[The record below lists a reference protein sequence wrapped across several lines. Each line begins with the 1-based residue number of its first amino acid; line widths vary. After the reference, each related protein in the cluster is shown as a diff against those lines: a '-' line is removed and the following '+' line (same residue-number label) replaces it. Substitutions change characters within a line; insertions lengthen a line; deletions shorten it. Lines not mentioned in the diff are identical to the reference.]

1 MFFAD
6 IQKVINFFFNER
18 NCMSNSTDD
27 TKELDSYG
35 VWVKRA
41 PQDASEEA
49 LDLDLPDF
57 SDFQETADQTGIIE
71 EQNDNEVPVAD
82 QDSSATDE
90 NGEISIDD
98 FVTDGFTDPNEAY
111 APSSPNPPEQD
122 GELSLDDFMEGGFEA
137 PSEGS
142 TDSESASESD
152 EVSLDDFLD
161 GDFSDDAGASSS
173 DEISID
179 DFLDD
184 DSVSS
189 AKQKEDDITNDEPL
203 DIDVDFTESEEDA
216 VPTTEITEEN
226 ESENEES
233 FADDDDMF
241 DSIEKIE
248 TASEPEAET
257 PVTESNIELEDVS
270 LDDFNL
276 EESDDATA
284 AALGASI
291 NSSVSSGEETV
302 SLDSFGID
310 SSSEEMPAGTGSSRK
325 QQTVDYELA
334 ITEED
339 NVQAAPVID
348 EIKSDSVTQNK
359 EETTE
364 TTVNNELLE
373 KIVSDLSGLKDEI
386 NALKNDLAELKE
398 KNTLDNI
405 SSGQNDGE
413 QPAESEIELPVQSEP
428 AEEPGGFFN
437 SDEEDDTIA
446 LSGDELSNIVS
457 NADFTEETAEPD
469 TQYDES
475 TEETV
480 TEEQPEQEL
489 PEDFSAD
496 FSNDTPFGGIE
507 DTVIPDEEPDTG
519 LSMDI
524 NEEILE
530 EPNLDD
536 IETNADIPEEIEIPK
551 VDDIAETQDEE
562 PDLDDI
568 LVESSSTDFM
578 DSVTDSTNMQPDI
591 EITEPVEPELA
602 EEEAAITKEEADDIT
617 SEYSADTTENTEP
630 VLDEDAAL
638 ELPEESSSDA
648 ENTDEESTDD
658 IFNETAIEDA
668 QHTQDAMMNDIMN
681 EAPSVDNALS
691 EENVD
696 YLSKDNTVLSDDEA
710 AVAESEPEPS
720 AETEQTDTSDLPSD
734 IKEDVK
740 SVLLYMDQLLEN
752 LPEDK
757 IMEFAKSEQF
767 TTYKKLFNE
776 LGLS

>member
-1 MFFAD
+1 
-6 IQKVINFFFNER
+6 
-18 NCMSNSTDD
+18 MSNSTDD

-122 GELSLDDFMEGGFEA
+122 GEISLDDFMEGGFEA

-161 GDFSDDAGASSS
+161 GDFSDGSGASSS

-339 NVQAAPVID
+339 NVQSAPVID

-386 NALKNDLAELKE
+386 NSLKNDLAELKE

-507 DTVIPDEEPDTG
+507 DTVIPDEEPDSG

-562 PDLDDI
+562 PTLDDI

-617 SEYSADTTENTEP
+617 SEYSADTAENTEP

-648 ENTDEESTDD
+648 ENTAEESTDD

>member
-1 MFFAD
+1 
-6 IQKVINFFFNER
+6 
-18 NCMSNSTDD
+18 MSNSTDD

-122 GELSLDDFMEGGFEA
+122 GEISLDDFMEGGFEA

-142 TDSESASESD
+142 TNSESASESD

-161 GDFSDDAGASSS
+161 GDFSDGAGASSS

-339 NVQAAPVID
+339 NVQSAPVID

-386 NALKNDLAELKE
+386 NSLKNDLAELKE

-507 DTVIPDEEPDTG
+507 DTVIPDEEPDSG

-562 PDLDDI
+562 PTLDDI

-617 SEYSADTTENTEP
+617 SEYSADTAENTEP
-630 VLDEDAAL
+630 VLDEDTAL

-648 ENTDEESTDD
+648 ENTAEESTDD

>member
-1 MFFAD
+1 
-6 IQKVINFFFNER
+6 
-18 NCMSNSTDD
+18 MSNSTDD

-82 QDSSATDE
+82 QDSSVTDE

-122 GELSLDDFMEGGFEA
+122 GEISLDDFMEGGFEA

-142 TDSESASESD
+142 TNSESASESD

-161 GDFSDDAGASSS
+161 GDFSDGAGASFS

-189 AKQKEDDITNDEPL
+189 AKQKEDDITNDDPL
-203 DIDVDFTESEEDA
+203 DIDVEFTEAEEDA

-233 FADDDDMF
+233 FADDDNMF
-241 DSIEKIE
+241 DSIEMIE

-339 NVQAAPVID
+339 NVQSAPIID

-386 NALKNDLAELKE
+386 NSLKNDLAELKE

-617 SEYSADTTENTEP
+617 SEYSADTNENTEP
-630 VLDEDAAL
+630 VLDEDVAL

>member
-1 MFFAD
+1 
-6 IQKVINFFFNER
+6 
-18 NCMSNSTDD
+18 MSNSTDD

-339 NVQAAPVID
+339 NVQSAPVID

-386 NALKNDLAELKE
+386 NSLKNDLAELKE

-507 DTVIPDEEPDTG
+507 DTVIPDEEPDSG

-562 PDLDDI
+562 PALDDI

-617 SEYSADTTENTEP
+617 SEYSADTAENTEP

-648 ENTDEESTDD
+648 ENTAEESTDD

>member
-122 GELSLDDFMEGGFEA
+122 GEISLDDFMEGGFEA

-161 GDFSDDAGASSS
+161 GDFSDGAGASSS

-339 NVQAAPVID
+339 NVQSAPIID

-386 NALKNDLAELKE
+386 NSLKNDLAELKE

-413 QPAESEIELPVQSEP
+413 QPAENEIELPVQSEP

-507 DTVIPDEEPDTG
+507 DTVIPDEEPDSG

-562 PDLDDI
+562 PTLDDI

-617 SEYSADTTENTEP
+617 SEYSADTAENTEP

-648 ENTDEESTDD
+648 ENTAEESTDD

>member
-1 MFFAD
+1 
-6 IQKVINFFFNER
+6 
-18 NCMSNSTDD
+18 MSNSTDD

-161 GDFSDDAGASSS
+161 GDFSDGSGASSS

-339 NVQAAPVID
+339 NVQSAPIID

-386 NALKNDLAELKE
+386 NSLKNDLAELKE

-648 ENTDEESTDD
+648 ENTDEKSTDD

>member
-1 MFFAD
+1 
-6 IQKVINFFFNER
+6 
-18 NCMSNSTDD
+18 MSNSTDD

-339 NVQAAPVID
+339 NVQSAPVID

-386 NALKNDLAELKE
+386 NSLKNDLAELKE

-469 TQYDES
+469 TQYDEI

-507 DTVIPDEEPDTG
+507 DTVIPDEEPDSG

-562 PDLDDI
+562 PALDDI

-617 SEYSADTTENTEP
+617 SEYSADTAENTEP
-630 VLDEDAAL
+630 VLDEDTAL

-648 ENTDEESTDD
+648 ENTAEESTDD

-710 AVAESEPEPS
+710 AVAESEPEPL

>member
-1 MFFAD
+1 
-6 IQKVINFFFNER
+6 
-18 NCMSNSTDD
+18 MSNSTDD

-161 GDFSDDAGASSS
+161 GDFSDGSGASSS

-189 AKQKEDDITNDEPL
+189 AKQKEDDITNDDPL
-203 DIDVDFTESEEDA
+203 DIDVEFTEAEEDA

-241 DSIEKIE
+241 DSIEMIE

-339 NVQAAPVID
+339 NVQSAPIID

-386 NALKNDLAELKE
+386 NSLKNDLAELKE

-507 DTVIPDEEPDTG
+507 DTVIPDEEPDSG

-562 PDLDDI
+562 PALDDI

-617 SEYSADTTENTEP
+617 SEYSADTAENTEP

-648 ENTDEESTDD
+648 ENTAEESTDD

>member
-82 QDSSATDE
+82 QDSSVTDE

-339 NVQAAPVID
+339 NVQSAPIID

-386 NALKNDLAELKE
+386 NSLKNDLAELKE

-507 DTVIPDEEPDTG
+507 DTVIPDEEPDSG

-562 PDLDDI
+562 PALDDI

-617 SEYSADTTENTEP
+617 SEYSADTAENIEP

-648 ENTDEESTDD
+648 ENTAEESTDD

>member
-27 TKELDSYG
+27 AKELDSYG

-82 QDSSATDE
+82 QDSSVTDE

-339 NVQAAPVID
+339 NVQSAPIID

-562 PDLDDI
+562 PTLDDI

-617 SEYSADTTENTEP
+617 SEYSADTAENIEP

-648 ENTDEESTDD
+648 ENTAEESTDD

-668 QHTQDAMMNDIMN
+668 QHTQDAIMNDIMN

>member
-122 GELSLDDFMEGGFEA
+122 GEISLDDFMEGGFEA

-142 TDSESASESD
+142 TNSESASESD

-161 GDFSDDAGASSS
+161 GDFSDGSGASSS

-189 AKQKEDDITNDEPL
+189 AKQKEDDITNDDPL
-203 DIDVDFTESEEDA
+203 DIDVEFTEAEEDA

-233 FADDDDMF
+233 FADDDNMF
-241 DSIEKIE
+241 DSIEMIE

-386 NALKNDLAELKE
+386 NSLKNDLAELKE

-562 PDLDDI
+562 PALDDI

-617 SEYSADTTENTEP
+617 SEYSADTAENTEP

-648 ENTDEESTDD
+648 ENTAEESTDD

>member
-122 GELSLDDFMEGGFEA
+122 GEISLDDFMEGGFEA

-161 GDFSDDAGASSS
+161 GDFSDGAGASSS

-339 NVQAAPVID
+339 NVQTAPVID

-386 NALKNDLAELKE
+386 NSLKNDLAELKE

-507 DTVIPDEEPDTG
+507 DTVIPDEEPDSG

-562 PDLDDI
+562 PTLDDI

-617 SEYSADTTENTEP
+617 SEYSADTAENTEP

-648 ENTDEESTDD
+648 ENTAEESTDD

>member
-82 QDSSATDE
+82 QDSSVTDE

-161 GDFSDDAGASSS
+161 GDFSDGSGASSS

-339 NVQAAPVID
+339 NVQSAPVID

-386 NALKNDLAELKE
+386 NSLKNDLAELKE

-507 DTVIPDEEPDTG
+507 DTVIPDEEPDSG

-562 PDLDDI
+562 PTLDDI

-617 SEYSADTTENTEP
+617 SEYSADTAENTEP

-648 ENTDEESTDD
+648 ENTAEESTDD

>member
-142 TDSESASESD
+142 TNSESASESD

-161 GDFSDDAGASSS
+161 GDFSDGAGASSS

-339 NVQAAPVID
+339 NVQSAPVID

-386 NALKNDLAELKE
+386 NSLKNDLAELKE

-507 DTVIPDEEPDTG
+507 DTVIPDEEPDSG

-562 PDLDDI
+562 PTLDDI

-617 SEYSADTTENTEP
+617 SEYSADTAENTEP
-630 VLDEDAAL
+630 VLDEDTAL

-648 ENTDEESTDD
+648 ENTAEESTDD

>member
-82 QDSSATDE
+82 QDSSVTDE

-122 GELSLDDFMEGGFEA
+122 GEISLDDFMEGGFEA

-142 TDSESASESD
+142 TNSESASESD

-161 GDFSDDAGASSS
+161 GDFSDGAGASSS

-339 NVQAAPVID
+339 NVQSAPVID

-386 NALKNDLAELKE
+386 NSLKNDLAELKE

-413 QPAESEIELPVQSEP
+413 QPAENEIELPVQSEP

-617 SEYSADTTENTEP
+617 SEYSADTAENIEP

-648 ENTDEESTDD
+648 ENTAEESTDD

>member
-1 MFFAD
+1 
-6 IQKVINFFFNER
+6 
-18 NCMSNSTDD
+18 MSNSTDD

-82 QDSSATDE
+82 QDSSVTDE

-161 GDFSDDAGASSS
+161 GDFSDGSGASSS

-339 NVQAAPVID
+339 NVQSAPVID

-386 NALKNDLAELKE
+386 NSLKNDLAELKE

-507 DTVIPDEEPDTG
+507 DTVIPDEEPDSG

-562 PDLDDI
+562 PTLDDI

-617 SEYSADTTENTEP
+617 SEYSADTAENTEP
-630 VLDEDAAL
+630 VLDEDTAL

-648 ENTDEESTDD
+648 ENTAEESTDD

>member
-82 QDSSATDE
+82 QDSSVTDE

-339 NVQAAPVID
+339 NVQSAPIID

-617 SEYSADTTENTEP
+617 SEYSADTAENIEP

-648 ENTDEESTDD
+648 ENTAEESTDD

>member
-1 MFFAD
+1 
-6 IQKVINFFFNER
+6 
-18 NCMSNSTDD
+18 MSNSTDD

-82 QDSSATDE
+82 QDSSVTDE

-161 GDFSDDAGASSS
+161 GDFSDGSGASSS

-339 NVQAAPVID
+339 NVQSAPIID

-386 NALKNDLAELKE
+386 NSLKNDLAELKE

-507 DTVIPDEEPDTG
+507 DTVIPDEEPDSG

-562 PDLDDI
+562 PTLDDI

-617 SEYSADTTENTEP
+617 SEYSADTAENTEP

-648 ENTDEESTDD
+648 ENTAEESTDD

-710 AVAESEPEPS
+710 AVAESEPEPL

>member
-1 MFFAD
+1 
-6 IQKVINFFFNER
+6 
-18 NCMSNSTDD
+18 MSNSTDD

-98 FVTDGFTDPNEAY
+98 FITDGFTDPNEAY

-161 GDFSDDAGASSS
+161 GDFSDGSGASSS

-339 NVQAAPVID
+339 NVQSAPIID

-562 PDLDDI
+562 PALDDI

-617 SEYSADTTENTEP
+617 SEYSADTAENTEP

-648 ENTDEESTDD
+648 ENTAEESTDD

>member
-122 GELSLDDFMEGGFEA
+122 GEISLDDFMEGGFEA

-189 AKQKEDDITNDEPL
+189 AKQKEDDITNDDPL

-310 SSSEEMPAGTGSSRK
+310 GSSEENAAGAGSSRK

-413 QPAESEIELPVQSEP
+413 QPAENEIELPVQSEP

-475 TEETV
+475 TEKTV
-480 TEEQPEQEL
+480 IEEQPEQEP
-489 PEDFSAD
+489 PEEFSAD

-507 DTVIPDEEPDTG
+507 DTVIPDEEPDSG

-617 SEYSADTTENTEP
+617 SEYSADTAENIEP

-648 ENTDEESTDD
+648 ENTAEESTDD

-668 QHTQDAMMNDIMN
+668 QHTQDAIMNDIMN

>member
-82 QDSSATDE
+82 QDSSVTDE

-189 AKQKEDDITNDEPL
+189 AKQKEDDITNDDPL
-203 DIDVDFTESEEDA
+203 DIDVEFTEAEEDA

-339 NVQAAPVID
+339 NVQSAPVID

-386 NALKNDLAELKE
+386 NSLKNDLAELKE

-630 VLDEDAAL
+630 VLDEDVAL

-648 ENTDEESTDD
+648 ENTAEESTDD

>member
-1 MFFAD
+1 
-6 IQKVINFFFNER
+6 
-18 NCMSNSTDD
+18 
-27 TKELDSYG
+27 
-35 VWVKRA
+35 
-41 PQDASEEA
+41 
-49 LDLDLPDF
+49 
-57 SDFQETADQTGIIE
+57 
-71 EQNDNEVPVAD
+71 
-82 QDSSATDE
+82 
-90 NGEISIDD
+90 
-98 FVTDGFTDPNEAY
+98 
-111 APSSPNPPEQD
+111 
-122 GELSLDDFMEGGFEA
+122 
-137 PSEGS
+137 
-142 TDSESASESD
+142 
-152 EVSLDDFLD
+152 
-161 GDFSDDAGASSS
+161 
-173 DEISID
+173 
-179 DFLDD
+179 
-184 DSVSS
+184 
-189 AKQKEDDITNDEPL
+189 
-203 DIDVDFTESEEDA
+203 
-216 VPTTEITEEN
+216 
-226 ESENEES
+226 
-233 FADDDDMF
+233 MF
-241 DSIEKIE
+241 DFIEKIE

-413 QPAESEIELPVQSEP
+413 QPAENEIELPVQSEP

-475 TEETV
+475 TEKTV
-480 TEEQPEQEL
+480 IEEQPEQEP
-489 PEDFSAD
+489 PEEFSAD

-507 DTVIPDEEPDTG
+507 DIVISDEEPDSG

-562 PDLDDI
+562 PTLDDI

-648 ENTDEESTDD
+648 ENTAEESTDD

-668 QHTQDAMMNDIMN
+668 QHTQDAIMNDIMN

>member
-1 MFFAD
+1 
-6 IQKVINFFFNER
+6 
-18 NCMSNSTDD
+18 MSNSTDD

-82 QDSSATDE
+82 QDSSVTDE

-122 GELSLDDFMEGGFEA
+122 GEISLDDFMEGGFEA

-189 AKQKEDDITNDEPL
+189 AKQKEDDITNDDPL
-203 DIDVDFTESEEDA
+203 DIDVEFTEAEEDA

-310 SSSEEMPAGTGSSRK
+310 GSSEENAAGAGSSRK

-413 QPAESEIELPVQSEP
+413 QPAENEIELPVQSEP

-648 ENTDEESTDD
+648 ENTAEESTDD

-668 QHTQDAMMNDIMN
+668 QHTQDAIMNDIMN

>member
-1 MFFAD
+1 
-6 IQKVINFFFNER
+6 
-18 NCMSNSTDD
+18 MSNSTDD

-161 GDFSDDAGASSS
+161 GDFSDGSGASSS

-339 NVQAAPVID
+339 NVQSAPVID

-386 NALKNDLAELKE
+386 NSLKNDLAELKE

-507 DTVIPDEEPDTG
+507 DTVIPDEEPDSG

-562 PDLDDI
+562 PTLDDI

-617 SEYSADTTENTEP
+617 SEYSADTAENTEP

-648 ENTDEESTDD
+648 ENTAEESTDD

-668 QHTQDAMMNDIMN
+668 QHTQDAMINDIMN

>member
-1 MFFAD
+1 
-6 IQKVINFFFNER
+6 
-18 NCMSNSTDD
+18 MSNSTDD

-161 GDFSDDAGASSS
+161 GDFSDGAGASSS

-339 NVQAAPVID
+339 NVQSAPVID

-386 NALKNDLAELKE
+386 NSLKNDLAELKE

-413 QPAESEIELPVQSEP
+413 QPAEREIELPVQSEP

-507 DTVIPDEEPDTG
+507 DTVIPDEEPDSG

-648 ENTDEESTDD
+648 ENTAEESTDD

>member
-1 MFFAD
+1 
-6 IQKVINFFFNER
+6 
-18 NCMSNSTDD
+18 MSNSTDD

-339 NVQAAPVID
+339 NVQSAPVID

-386 NALKNDLAELKE
+386 NSLKNDLAELKE

-507 DTVIPDEEPDTG
+507 DTVIPDEEPDSG

-562 PDLDDI
+562 PTLDDI

-617 SEYSADTTENTEP
+617 SEYSADTAENTEP
-630 VLDEDAAL
+630 VLDEDTAL

-648 ENTDEESTDD
+648 ENTAEESTDD

>member
-1 MFFAD
+1 
-6 IQKVINFFFNER
+6 
-18 NCMSNSTDD
+18 MSNSTDD

-339 NVQAAPVID
+339 NVQSAPVID

-386 NALKNDLAELKE
+386 NSLKNDLAELKE

-617 SEYSADTTENTEP
+617 SEYSADTAENTEP

-648 ENTDEESTDD
+648 ENTAEESTDD

>member
-82 QDSSATDE
+82 QDSSVTDE

-189 AKQKEDDITNDEPL
+189 AKQKEDDITNDDPL
-203 DIDVDFTESEEDA
+203 DIDVEFTEAEEDA

-241 DSIEKIE
+241 DSIEMIE

-310 SSSEEMPAGTGSSRK
+310 GSSEENAAGAGSSRK

-648 ENTDEESTDD
+648 ENTAEESTDD

>member
-1 MFFAD
+1 
-6 IQKVINFFFNER
+6 
-18 NCMSNSTDD
+18 MSNSTDD

-161 GDFSDDAGASSS
+161 GDFSDGSGASSS

-339 NVQAAPVID
+339 NVQSAPVID

-386 NALKNDLAELKE
+386 NSLKNDLAELKE

-562 PDLDDI
+562 PTLDDI

-617 SEYSADTTENTEP
+617 SEYSADTAENTEP
-630 VLDEDAAL
+630 VLDEDTAL

-648 ENTDEESTDD
+648 ENTAEESTDD

>member
-1 MFFAD
+1 
-6 IQKVINFFFNER
+6 
-18 NCMSNSTDD
+18 MSNSTDD

-142 TDSESASESD
+142 TNSESASESD

-161 GDFSDDAGASSS
+161 GDFSDGAGASSS

-339 NVQAAPVID
+339 NVQSAPVID

-386 NALKNDLAELKE
+386 NSLKNDLAELKE

-469 TQYDES
+469 TQYNES

-507 DTVIPDEEPDTG
+507 DTVIPDEEPDSG

-562 PDLDDI
+562 PTLDDI

-617 SEYSADTTENTEP
+617 SEYSADTAENTEP
-630 VLDEDAAL
+630 VLDEDTAL

-648 ENTDEESTDD
+648 ENTAEESTDD

>member
-1 MFFAD
+1 
-6 IQKVINFFFNER
+6 
-18 NCMSNSTDD
+18 MSNSTDD

-82 QDSSATDE
+82 QDSSVTDE

-122 GELSLDDFMEGGFEA
+122 GEISLDDFMEGGFEA

-161 GDFSDDAGASSS
+161 GDFSDGSGASSS

-339 NVQAAPVID
+339 NVQSAPVID

-386 NALKNDLAELKE
+386 NSLKNDLAELKE

-507 DTVIPDEEPDTG
+507 DTVIPDEEPDSG

-562 PDLDDI
+562 PTLDDI

-617 SEYSADTTENTEP
+617 SEYSADTAENTEP
-630 VLDEDAAL
+630 VLDEDTAL

-648 ENTDEESTDD
+648 ENTAEESTDD

-710 AVAESEPEPS
+710 AVAASEPEPS

>member
-82 QDSSATDE
+82 QDSSVTDE

-122 GELSLDDFMEGGFEA
+122 GEISLDDFMEGGFEA

-142 TDSESASESD
+142 TNSESASESD

-161 GDFSDDAGASSS
+161 GDFSDGAGASSS

-291 NSSVSSGEETV
+291 NSSVPSGEETV

-310 SSSEEMPAGTGSSRK
+310 GSSEENAAGAGSSRK

-339 NVQAAPVID
+339 NVQSAPVID

-562 PDLDDI
+562 PTLDDI

-617 SEYSADTTENTEP
+617 SEYSADTAENIEP

-648 ENTDEESTDD
+648 ENTAEESTDD

-668 QHTQDAMMNDIMN
+668 QHTQDAIMNDIMN

>member
-1 MFFAD
+1 
-6 IQKVINFFFNER
+6 
-18 NCMSNSTDD
+18 MSNSTDD

-98 FVTDGFTDPNEAY
+98 FITDGFTDPNEAY

-161 GDFSDDAGASSS
+161 GDFSDGSGASSS

-339 NVQAAPVID
+339 NVQTAPVID

-386 NALKNDLAELKE
+386 NSLKNDLAELKE

-562 PDLDDI
+562 PALDDI

-617 SEYSADTTENTEP
+617 SEYSADTAENTEP

-648 ENTDEESTDD
+648 ENTAEESTDD

>member
-82 QDSSATDE
+82 QDSSVTDE

-161 GDFSDDAGASSS
+161 GDFSDGAGASSS

-189 AKQKEDDITNDEPL
+189 AKQKEDDITNDDPL
-203 DIDVDFTESEEDA
+203 DIDVEFTEAEEDA

-241 DSIEKIE
+241 DSIEMIE

-291 NSSVSSGEETV
+291 NSSVPSGEETV

-310 SSSEEMPAGTGSSRK
+310 GSSEENAAGAGSSRK

-413 QPAESEIELPVQSEP
+413 QPAENEIELPVQSEP

-507 DTVIPDEEPDTG
+507 DTVIPDEEPDSG

-551 VDDIAETQDEE
+551 VDDIAETQNEE

-668 QHTQDAMMNDIMN
+668 QHTQDAIMNDIMN

>member
-1 MFFAD
+1 
-6 IQKVINFFFNER
+6 
-18 NCMSNSTDD
+18 MSNSTDD

-98 FVTDGFTDPNEAY
+98 FITDGFTDPNEAY

-161 GDFSDDAGASSS
+161 GDFSDGSGASSS

-339 NVQAAPVID
+339 NVQSAPVID

-386 NALKNDLAELKE
+386 NSLKNDLAELKE

-507 DTVIPDEEPDTG
+507 DTVIPDEEPDSG

-562 PDLDDI
+562 PTLDDI

-617 SEYSADTTENTEP
+617 SEYSADTAENTEP

-648 ENTDEESTDD
+648 ENTAEESTDD

>member
-1 MFFAD
+1 
-6 IQKVINFFFNER
+6 
-18 NCMSNSTDD
+18 MSNSTDD

-339 NVQAAPVID
+339 NVQTAPVID

-386 NALKNDLAELKE
+386 NSLKNDLAELKE

-507 DTVIPDEEPDTG
+507 DTVIPDEEPDSG

-562 PDLDDI
+562 PTLDDI

-617 SEYSADTTENTEP
+617 SEYSADTAENTEP

-638 ELPEESSSDA
+638 EQPEESSSDA
-648 ENTDEESTDD
+648 ENTAEESTDD

>member
-189 AKQKEDDITNDEPL
+189 AKQKEDDITNDDPL
-203 DIDVDFTESEEDA
+203 DIDVEFTEAEEDA

-339 NVQAAPVID
+339 NVQSAPVID

-480 TEEQPEQEL
+480 TKEQPEQEL

-562 PDLDDI
+562 PALDDI

-617 SEYSADTTENTEP
+617 SEYSADTAENTEP

-648 ENTDEESTDD
+648 ENTAEESTDD

>member
-161 GDFSDDAGASSS
+161 GDFSDGSGASSS

-339 NVQAAPVID
+339 NVQTAPVID

-386 NALKNDLAELKE
+386 NSLKNDLAELKE

-507 DTVIPDEEPDTG
+507 DTVIPDEEPDSG

-562 PDLDDI
+562 PTLDDI

-617 SEYSADTTENTEP
+617 SEYSADTAENTEP
-630 VLDEDAAL
+630 VLDEDTAL

-648 ENTDEESTDD
+648 ENTAEESTDD

>member
-1 MFFAD
+1 
-6 IQKVINFFFNER
+6 
-18 NCMSNSTDD
+18 MSNSTDD

-82 QDSSATDE
+82 QDSSVTDE

-122 GELSLDDFMEGGFEA
+122 GEISLDDFMEGGFEA

-142 TDSESASESD
+142 TNSESASESD

-339 NVQAAPVID
+339 NVQSAPVID

-386 NALKNDLAELKE
+386 NSLKNDLAELKE

-562 PDLDDI
+562 PTLDDI

-617 SEYSADTTENTEP
+617 SEYSADTAENTEP

-648 ENTDEESTDD
+648 ENTAEESTDD

-710 AVAESEPEPS
+710 AVAESEPEPL

>member
-1 MFFAD
+1 
-6 IQKVINFFFNER
+6 
-18 NCMSNSTDD
+18 MSNSTDD

-161 GDFSDDAGASSS
+161 GDFSDGSGASSS

-339 NVQAAPVID
+339 NVQSAPVID

-386 NALKNDLAELKE
+386 NSLKNDLAELKE

-507 DTVIPDEEPDTG
+507 DTVIPDEEPDSG

-562 PDLDDI
+562 PTLDDI

-617 SEYSADTTENTEP
+617 SEYSADTAENTEP
-630 VLDEDAAL
+630 VLDEDTAL

-648 ENTDEESTDD
+648 ENTAEESTDD

-752 LPEDK
+752 LPEYK